1 LAAGSRRVSLEGVKG
16 RKTVLVFHLQGTAP
30 TAREIN
36 HAVRERFP
44 SPDDV
49 LVTSVVD
56 LSIVPP
62 VYWLSV
68 SLVLNTAYATA
79 TAELPPNADPADYVV
94 ILPDWNG
101 RVSREYGARDTGR
114 AAVVVVVDEDSNV
127 AVAYRGEHPVETVLK
142 ALESRASSVS
152 GDSLESPEGAD

>member
-1 LAAGSRRVSLEGVKG
+1 
-16 RKTVLVFHLQGTAP
+16 VLVFHLQGTAP

-49 LVTSVVD
+49 LVGSVVD
-56 LSIVPP
+56 LSIGPP

-68 SLVLNTAYATA
+68 SLVLNTAYAMA
-79 TAELPPNADPADYVV
+79 TAELPSNADPADYVM

-127 AVAYRGEHPVETVLK
+127 ATAYRGERPVEAVLK
-142 ALESRASSVS
+142 ALESCTSSIS
-152 GDSLESPEGAD
+152 GDSLTLPEGAD